1 VSGASII
8 PLAQIAVLLVLFGAF
23 VGLLFWL
30 FRPGAREAA
39 RQAAAIPFRGEG
51 EHEA

>member
-1 VSGASII
+1 MSGASVI
-8 PLAQIAVLLVLFGAF
+8 PLAQIAVMLALFAAF

-39 RQAAAIPFRGEG
+39 RRAADIPFRDEG
-51 EHEA
+51 KHRA

>member
-1 VSGASII
+1 MSGASVI
-8 PLAQIAVLLVLFGAF
+8 PLAQIAVLLALFAAF
-23 VGLLFWL
+23 IGLLFWL

-39 RQAAAIPFRGEG
+39 RRAAAIPFRDEG